1 MTARTAAVVTA
12 SDGVAHGARTDESG
26 DAVAE
31 LLTAHGFEVVLRE
44 VVPDER
50 DAIARTLRR
59 LAGEGVRLVA
69 VTGGTGF
76 GPRDVTPEATRDV
89 IDREAPG
96 IAEAMRAIGRR
107 STPMADLSRGIAG
120 LVGATLVVDLPGSP
134 RGATESLEAVLP
146 LLPHALDL
154 AAGDT
159 QRHPAGHG
167 EEGRPVVAMRATEH
181 HEHTHPEHAG
191 HDHAGHDHGS
201 EDGGHAH
208 DEACALAHREDAAPA
223 TGATLVAVYASPVA
237 RHLLHWGAELG
248 FRTVLVEPDPS
259 RVTDAHRAAADLVTT
274 TVAGAGLDDDSDAV
288 VTDHD
293 RDDLV
298 DVLADLLDTPARYLG
313 LMGSAR
319 HEPPHVVPL
328 RERGVDDAEVAR
340 IRRPIGLDIGSHTP
354 PEIALATLAGLVA
367 DRNGRAG
374 GHYG

>member
-1 MTARTAAVVTA
+1 MTTRTAAVVTA
-12 SDGVAHGARTDESG
+12 SDGVSHGAREDESG
-26 DAVAE
+26 DAVTE
-31 LLTAHGFEVVLRE
+31 LLVRHGFEVAIRE
-44 VVPDER
+44 AVPDDR
-50 DAIARTLRR
+50 DIIARTLAR
-59 LAGEGVRLVA
+59 LAREGMALVV

-120 LVGATLVVDLPGSP
+120 LRGATLIVDLPGSP

-154 AAGDT
+154 AAGET
-159 QRHPAGHG
+159 RRHPEGHG
-167 EEGRPVVAMRATEH
+167 EEGEPTTARMRATEVH
-181 HEHTHPEHAG
+181 RHDDDPAHHAG
-191 HDHAGHDHGS
+191 GHG
-201 EDGGHAH
+201 DGGHAH
-208 DEACALAHREDAAPA
+208 DEACALAHRDP
-223 TGATLVAVYASPVA
+223 GGDDRGPRTLVAVYASPVA
-237 RHLLHWGAELG
+237 RYLLHWGAELG
-248 FRTVLVEPDPS
+248 YRTALLEPDAS
-259 RVTDAHRAAADLVTT
+259 RDTDGLVADHVGTSAAE
-274 TVAGAGLDDDSDAV
+274 LDVDHDTDVV

-298 DVLADLLDTPARYLG
+298 DVLAELLDTPARYLG
-313 LMGSAR
+313 LMGSRR

-328 RERGVDDAEVAR
+328 KERGVDDERIAR

-367 DRNGRAG
+367 DRNAREG